1 MTVVLRTAGEPER
14 FVGTVRQAVRSLD
27 PTIPLFNVKTMEQRT
42 SEAIAQPRVS
52 TVLLGI
58 FAAIALALA
67 AIGIYGLISYTVA
80 QRTGEI
86 GVRLALGARPA
97 DVLLLMV
104 RQGMAP
110 AVGGIVV
117 GLVGAWAATRVIRSL
132 LYDVSATDPITYLGV
147 VLFLGAVALLAAYLP
162 ARRATRVDP
171 MIALR
176 SE

>member
-1 MTVVLRTAGEPER
+1 M
-14 FVGTVRQAVRSLD
+14 
-27 PTIPLFNVKTMEQRT
+27 
-42 SEAIAQPRVS
+42 S

-110 AVGGIVV
+110 ALGGIVV

>member
-1 MTVVLRTAGEPER
+1 
-14 FVGTVRQAVRSLD
+14 
-27 PTIPLFNVKTMEQRT
+27 
-42 SEAIAQPRVS
+42 VS

-86 GVRLALGARPA
+86 GVRLALGARPS

-104 RQGMAP
+104 RQGMKP
-110 AVGGIVV
+110 ALAGIVV
-117 GLVGAWAATRVIRSL
+117 GVVGAWAATRVIRSL
-132 LYDVSATDPITYLGV
+132 LYDVSATDPITYVGV